1 MKKTLTLSL
10 LFVLITGKSFAQNL
24 DVNILKNINP
34 RNPDSWYEIQIS
46 ASVYWVSGIAAFGPL
61 AGGLISGN
69 KQMRHMGGELF
80 IAIATD
86 VLVSESLKYAINR
99 KRPGDKYPDEIFP
112 RTATHGHSFPS
123 THTSLAF
130 ATATTLSIE
139 YKKWYITAPAFV
151 WAGFVGY
158 SRMYLGKHYPS
169 DVACGALIGTG
180 SSFFSYWLNKKLFGK
195 RYSTIKPVSSIF

>member
-1 MKKTLTLSL
+1 MFKNISIAILFLLLS
-10 LFVLITGKSFAQNL
+10 VKQTTAQNL

-34 RNPDSWYEIQIS
+34 RNPDSWYEIQVS
-46 ASVYWVSGIAAFGPL
+46 ASVYWVSGIAALGPL

-86 VLVSESLKYAINR
+86 LIVSEGLKYAINR
-99 KRPGDKYPDEIFP
+99 ERPGDKYPGVIFP
-112 RTATHGHSFPS
+112 RTVTHGRSFPS

-130 ATATTLSIE
+130 ATATTLAIE
-139 YKKWYITAPAFV
+139 YKKWYVTAPAYV

-169 DVACGALIGTG
+169 DVACGALIGAG
-180 SSFFSYWLNKKLFGK
+180 SSYFSYWLNKKLFGK
-195 RYSTIKPVSSIF
+195 RYSTTSSVF